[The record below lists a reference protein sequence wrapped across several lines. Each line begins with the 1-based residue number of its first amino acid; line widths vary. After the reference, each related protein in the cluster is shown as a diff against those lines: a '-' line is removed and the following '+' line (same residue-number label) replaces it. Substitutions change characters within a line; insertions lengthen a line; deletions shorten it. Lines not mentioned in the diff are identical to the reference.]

1 MPKLMNKKTRPT
13 LTAWL
18 LCGCFLFAGGA
29 ATVDAGQGLE
39 APPPGKISGTNKRT
53 LRPMID
59 GIAKRHGVDKD
70 LVHAVIA
77 AESGYNPRALSPAG
91 AIGLMQVMPATA
103 ADYGVQSPDDLFDPE
118 TNVKVGTRHLK
129 RLISKYRSVG
139 HAVAAYNAG
148 EGAFEGNRA
157 MTYPETRRYAV
168 QVIDFY
174 RRNKGKAPL
183 KLREIRIPSRSR
195 IKIPSVVGNLD
206 PGLHRTDPGSKS
218 MFVLEWEK

>member
-1 MPKLMNKKTRPT
+1 MKKKNPV
-13 LTAWL
+13 LIEWFL
-18 LCGCFLFAGGA
+18 LCGLLVAPAAAAVAGA
-29 ATVDAGQGLE
+29 AAGLE
-39 APPPGKISGTNKRT
+39 TPPPGKVSGSNKSA
-53 LRPMID
+53 LKPMID

-77 AESGYNPRALSPAG
+77 AESGYDARAVSPAG

-103 ADYGVQSPDDLFDPE
+103 ADYGVASAGDLFDPE

-129 RLISKYRSVG
+129 RLITKYRSIG

-148 EGAFEGNRA
+148 EGALEANRA

-168 QVIDFY
+168 QVIEHY

-183 KLREIRIPSRSR
+183 KLREIRIPARSR
-195 IKIPSVVGNLD
+195 IQIPSVVGKLD
-206 PGLHRTDPGSKS
+206 PGRHKPEPGGKS
-218 MFVLEWEK
+218 MFVLEWER

>member
-1 MPKLMNKKTRPT
+1 MKEKTT
-13 LTAWL
+13 LILSTL
-18 LCGCFLFAGGA
+18 LFCGCFLFAAWGA
-29 ATVDAGQGLE
+29 AVEAGQGLE
-39 APPPGKISGTNKRT
+39 APPPGKISGANKRT

-77 AESGYNPRALSPAG
+77 AESGYNPKAVSPAG

-103 ADYGVQSPDDLFDPE
+103 ADYGVASADALFDPE

-129 RLISKYRSVG
+129 RLISKYGSVG

-148 EGAFEGNRA
+148 EGAFEGNKA

-174 RRNKGKAPL
+174 RRSKGKAPL
-183 KLREIRIPSRSR
+183 NLKQIRIPSRSR

-206 PGLHRTDPGSKS
+206 PGLHRTAPGTKS

>member
-1 MPKLMNKKTRPT
+1 MLQIMNKKKSLTIAT
-13 LTAWL
+13 LV
-18 LCGCFLFAGGA
+18 LCGLFLVSAGKA
-29 ATVDAGQGLE
+29 AAGTGEALE
-39 APPPGKISGTNKRT
+39 APAPGKISGSNKKK

-59 GIAKRHGVDKD
+59 GIAKQHGVDKD

-77 AESGYNPRALSPAG
+77 AESGYNPKAVSRAG

-103 ADYGVQSPDDLFDPE
+103 ADYGISASDRLFDPE
-118 TNVKVGTRHLK
+118 TNVRVGTRHLK

-157 MTYPETRRYAV
+157 MSYPETRRYAV

-174 RRNKGKAPL
+174 RRNKGTAPL
-183 KLREIRIPSRSR
+183 KLRDIHIPSRSR
-195 IKIPSVVGNLD
+195 IKVPSVVRNLD
-206 PGLHRTDPGSKS
+206 PGLLRPDPGSKS